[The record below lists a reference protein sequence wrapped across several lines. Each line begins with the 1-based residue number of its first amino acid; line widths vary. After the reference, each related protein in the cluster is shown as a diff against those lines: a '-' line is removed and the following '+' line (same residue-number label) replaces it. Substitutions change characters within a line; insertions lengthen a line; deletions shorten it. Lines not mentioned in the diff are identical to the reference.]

1 MDGIT
6 ETRKIR
12 ATAAVFELPQ
22 RLGILQYVE
31 YEPPWREWCAG
42 DGCLY
47 EGLLTAEGC
56 RRGVCVKYRV
66 WVWSKDKRRWEAK
79 ERWRR
84 RRSEEA
90 GGCIRQQ
97 VADALWEL
105 SGKYDVGVWYE
116 YVRVG
121 AGVNQYDV
129 FCGVVVNGVK
139 LYQPQCRA
147 VEDCVRQI
155 LEDYK
160 REVEKMNEPPKPALV
175 VKTDPVE
182 ELLREWPELSA
193 FGLEWVRAWAPHAK
207 EELVEIAKIMRRF
220 PWMVEVVRQ
229 RQVSNP
235 HPYLVEVYVA
245 RDESEACLSLNQ
257 LKAYCARNGAVKE
270 VKLELEF
277 KRYEVYEDKI
287 RGVYRPKG
295 LFAFAA
301 AAREYVR
308 IL

>member
-1 MDGIT
+1 MTTTARRI
-6 ETRKIR
+6 K
-12 ATAAVFELPQ
+12 TAATVFELPQ

-31 YEPPWREWCAG
+31 YEPPRREWCIN
-42 DGCLY
+42 GCLY

-56 RRGVCVKYRV
+56 RRGVCIKYRV
-66 WVWSKDKRRWEAK
+66 WVHSRDRRRWEAR

-84 RRSEEA
+84 RRDEDV

-105 SGKYDVGVWYE
+105 SGQHNVGLWYE
-116 YVRVG
+116 YVKVG
-121 AGVNQYDV
+121 VGINQYDV

-139 LYQPQCRA
+139 LYQPHCRS
-147 VEDCVRQI
+147 VDDCVEEI
-155 LEDYK
+155 LRDYK
-160 REVEKMNEPPKPALV
+160 REVEKMKEPPQLALV

-182 ELLREWPELSA
+182 ELLRVWPELGA
-193 FGLEWVRAWAPHAK
+193 FGVEWVRAWAPHAR

-229 RQVSNP
+229 RPVSNP
-235 HPYLVEVYVA
+235 HPYMVEAYVA
-245 RDESEACLSLNQ
+245 RDESEVCLMLNQ
-257 LKAYCARNGAVKE
+257 LKTFCARNGAVKE

-295 LFAFAA
+295 LLAFTTAA
-301 AAREYVR
+301 KEYIR

>member
-1 MDGIT
+1 MT
-6 ETRKIR
+6 TAAKKIKT
-12 ATAAVFELPQ
+12 TAAVFELPQ
-22 RLGILQYVE
+22 KLGVLQYVE
-31 YEPPWREWCAG
+31 YEPPPREWCVS

-56 RRGVCVKYRV
+56 RRGVYVRYRV
-66 WVWSKDKRRWEAK
+66 WVHSRDRRRWEVK
-79 ERWRR
+79 EKWRR
-84 RRSEEA
+84 RDEEA

-105 SGKYDVGVWYE
+105 AGRYDVGVWYE

-121 AGVNQYDV
+121 VWVNQYDV
-129 FCGVVVNGVK
+129 FCGPVVDGVK

-160 REVEKMNEPPKPALV
+160 REVEKMNEPPKPALA

-182 ELLREWPELSA
+182 ELLREWPELGA

-277 KRYEVYEDKI
+277 SRYEVYEDKI

-295 LFAFAA
+295 LLAFTT
-301 AAREYVR
+301 AAREYVK